1 MFLCFKQKTA
11 YEMRSSDWSSDVCS
25 SDLLVAHPRA
35 DVLERQH
42 VFARAV
48 AAGRGH
54 LQPVAIQSQPRGV
67 AIDAARIKQVQVVR
81 HAVHRVLEA
90 RVAPAAAVEQRFE
103 IAGQLAGGVLRRAHH
118 LVDME
123 VLLEEISRSEARS
136 GGNGGVRPWISRWC
150 PSY

>member
-1 MFLCFKQKTA
+1 
-11 YEMRSSDWSSDVCS
+11 MRISDWSSDVCS
-25 SDLLVAHPRA
+25 SELDAPAFDADAVTLVAHPRA

-42 VFARAV
+42 VLARAV

-81 HAVHRVLEA
+81 HAVHRILEA

-103 IAGQLAGGVLRRAHH
+103 IAGQL
-118 LVDME
+118 
-123 VLLEEISRSEARS
+123 RSEEHTSELQSLMRS
-136 GGNGGVRPWISRWC
+136 
-150 PSY
+150 SYAVFCFKKKTKQSTNNK